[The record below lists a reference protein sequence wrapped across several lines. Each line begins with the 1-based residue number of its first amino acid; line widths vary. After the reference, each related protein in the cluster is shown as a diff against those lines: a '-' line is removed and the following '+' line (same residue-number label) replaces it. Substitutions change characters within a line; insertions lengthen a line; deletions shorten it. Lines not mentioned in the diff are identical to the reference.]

1 MKKHHFILIVLLGF
15 LFMPSTIMACGKS
28 SEKHSCKKEISSSK
42 TEKMSCCDNDTSSE
56 KDNKGC
62 QGTCDHSDC
71 GCASPCSTTPLN
83 LFLEIVFQNST
94 LSYSVIEKAK
104 FPYSS
109 PSILD
114 GFYSI
119 WVIPKIG

>member
-1 MKKHHFILIVLLGF
+1 MKKYHFILVLLGL

-28 SEKHSCKKEISSSK
+28 SEPHACKKEVSSSK
-42 TEKMSCCDNDTSSE
+42 TEKMSCCDNDNSKE

-62 QGTCDHSDC
+62 QGACDHSDC
-71 GCASPCSTTPLN
+71 GCASTSSITPLN
-83 LFLEIVFQNST
+83 LFLEVVFQNNT
-94 LSYSVIEKAK
+94 ISYSLIEKAK